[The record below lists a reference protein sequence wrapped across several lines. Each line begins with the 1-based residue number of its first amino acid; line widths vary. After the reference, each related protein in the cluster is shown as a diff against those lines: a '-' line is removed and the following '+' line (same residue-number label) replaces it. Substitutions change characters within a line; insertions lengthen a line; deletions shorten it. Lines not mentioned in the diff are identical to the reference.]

1 MLPFLMSEMMRGS
14 PCFLL
19 AAEGDDITLSSH
31 NIQQST
37 YVQHY
42 CQIQELLL
50 LLLTI
55 RIRNR
60 TVSLSVINSVICKLL
75 ICWDDGG
82 EEVKSIKMCF
92 FKWKTKELY
101 TTWVLRLNFFQ
112 TWLHLIFLPSLSGGK
127 NRPSLQLNLCHLMFL
142 TLTSGQLWTLTTRRW
157 RHRAISA
164 ACCYKVKV
172 KTLRRRPTPTLY
184 HQCDFHLLCVYRST
198 CSLTRSSH
206 IISTRLQYNMSVLQI
221 FKHVPGSTVY
231 LPLSSCIQA
240 HCSIH
245 TFQANSS

>member
-75 ICWDDGG
+75 TCWDDGG

-112 TWLHLIFLPSLSGGK
+112 TWLHLIFLPSLSWGK

-142 TLTSGQLWTLTTRRW
+142 TFNILLLTVSCEHSQPEDGATAPSVPPVVIKSKWKLWDAGRRQ
-157 RHRAISA
+157 HFITSVIFI
-164 ACCYKVKV
+164 CCVF
-172 KTLRRRPTPTLY
+172 T
-184 HQCDFHLLCVYRST
+184 D
-198 CSLTRSSH
+198 
-206 IISTRLQYNMSVLQI
+206 
-221 FKHVPGSTVY
+221 
-231 LPLSSCIQA
+231 LPA
-240 HCSIH
+240 V
-245 TFQANSS
+245 